1 VWIILKNQQ
10 KMAET
15 EQEDFQDNFLKSLGI
30 KTESLQPDER
40 KEIFDMVNDQLQNVV
55 METMIG
61 SMDPG
66 QLQRFKDAVAKG
78 GTELE
83 AETEKI
89 SSEIPGLKERIEE
102 AVAGE
107 MQTIKAG
114 RAQLDEQK

>member
-1 VWIILKNQQ
+1 MVE
-10 KMAET
+10 AA
-15 EQEDFQDNFLKSLGI
+15 QEDFQDNFLKSLGI
-30 KTESLQPDER
+30 NVDSLRPDER
-40 KEIFDMVNDQLQNVV
+40 QEIFDMVNDQLQNVV

-61 SMDPG
+61 SMDPA
-66 QLQRFKDAVAKG
+66 QLQRFKDALTKG
-78 GTELE
+78 GEAIE

>member
-1 VWIILKNQQ
+1 VWIILKNQH
-10 KMAET
+10 KMAGND
-15 EQEDFQDNFLKSLGI
+15 QEDFQDNFLKSLGI
-30 KTESLQPDER
+30 KLESLRPDER
-40 KEIFDMVNDQLQNVV
+40 TEIFNMVNDQLQNVV

-61 SMDPG
+61 SMNPE
-66 QLQRFKDAVAKG
+66 QLQRFKDALTKG
-78 GTELE
+78 GEAIE